1 MVERHGKIVFRVK
14 RSKRN
19 ERDRENYF
27 QLNFIIFFDFL
38 IGDISSCDEDRD
50 FYFVLKGLSRSQL
63 SNVRSNVAKK
73 SVFKVKRSKPNECG
87 KENEFQLIFF
97 RIFDRQYFK
106 L

>member
-63 SNVRSNVAKK
+63 SNVWSNVAKK
-73 SVFKVKRSKPNECG
+73 SYLRSREANQMSVVKKMNF
-87 KENEFQLIFF
+87 N
-97 RIFDRQYFK
+97 
-106 L
+106 